1 MKRRTLLGSA
11 AMTFGG
17 ASVLGTNA
25 FTSVEAERSVS
36 VDVVGDASAFLKLEP
51 CDHERSVEVSD
62 EDDEISPEINP
73 SDAVVVKDGMMRIDL
88 TKHNHKLAGHGVT
101 EDSVWR
107 FPNALGITNQGSQ
120 PVCVDLC
127 VGTDTGT
134 DACGVPEVGAVDD
147 DDGELDFGE
156 GDPAVILYQGEDRGE
171 TFGAGIDTATSP
183 LSLGQGE
190 SACVGFDVRT
200 FGLSGNDLSDMT
212 LLIRADTG
220 AECASSSEEST
231 DGDSILTV
239 KNVETYGKSN
249 GQNGDGNR
257 RVEFELS
264 ASDDVTI
271 TELGI
276 VRASSNPGKGGEN
289 NIVEIAC
296 EDGPT
301 IESGSDDDDGFDS
314 ENHTQSFNTD
324 KQVIL
329 DPHIEVSSG
338 DEETVP
344 IGIGEFVGTSGN
356 SSNSSPKNMNQG
368 SATIKFY
375 YETDDDETEHRE
387 VKLTEIQSGLE

>member
-107 FPNALGITNQGSQ
+107 FPNALDITNQGSQ
-120 PVCVDLC
+120 PVCVDMC
-127 VGTDTGT
+127 VGTDIGA
-134 DACGVPEVGAVDD
+134 DDCGVPEVGAADE
-147 DDGELDFGE
+147 DDGELDFE
-156 GDPAVILYQGEDRGE
+156 KGDPAVILYQGEDRGE

-200 FGLSGNDLSDMT
+200 FGLSGDDLSEMT
-212 LLIRADTG
+212 LLIRADAGGDCGTENSDG
-220 AECASSSEEST
+220 STESDGPLRLESVSTYKKVKDSNINNAQGNSRIKFDIKNTTDTDRTVSKISVKSAENNA
-231 DGDSILTV
+231 DDSIT
-239 KNVETYGKSN
+239 
-249 GQNGDGNR
+249 Q
-257 RVEFELS
+257 
-264 ASDDVTI
+264 I
-271 TELGI
+271 LG
-276 VRASSNPGKGGEN
+276 ASSNNDDDKDPEIEN
-289 NIVEIAC
+289 RTSE
-296 EDGPT
+296 
-301 IESGSDDDDGFDS
+301 GSLLNKDDGFEPGDPVELDS
-314 ENHTQSFNTD
+314 ELEISSD
-324 KQVIL
+324 G
-329 DPHIEVSSG
+329 VS
-338 DEETVP
+338 
-344 IGIGEFVGTSGN
+344 IGIGSFRSDDSSANMKNGSGTIVL
-356 SSNSSPKNMNQG
+356 SSDTGWSQRFSFDLNNN
-368 SATIKFY
+368 
-375 YETDDDETEHRE
+375 
-387 VKLTEIQSGLE
+387 